1 MKMMSI
7 FTHSF
12 VSKPAVISLWH
23 TNGEFLGREEKTTI
37 RVLLYFPI
45 QNNTNI
51 YFRTVSKMLQETCV
65 QSYGTVKSF
74 RHLCKNAVK

>member
-12 VSKPAVISLWH
+12 VSKPAVISLWN

-45 QNNTNI
+45 QNNTNA
-51 YFRTVSKMLQETCV
+51 YCRTVSNMQETYL
-65 QSYGTVKSF
+65 QSYSTVKSF